1 MTQGSVQIS
10 NAEYHKHFAVSASM
24 IKVMDKHGPR
34 AYWNSFLNPD
44 RPEKKSTPAL
54 ILGSLT
60 HATVLEPEDLENQF
74 PPHTIHPKEEIN
86 SIMYRAG
93 QASVVEYVKKLL
105 E

>member
-1 MTQGSVQIS
+1 MRAEHLNFLTPEPPVCQLSLNMQTQIYPSTLNLHS
-10 NAEYHKHFAVSASM
+10 
-24 IKVMDKHGPR
+24 DK
-34 AYWNSFLNPD
+34 L
-44 RPEKKSTPAL
+44 EKL
-54 ILGSLT
+54 
-60 HATVLEPEDLENQF
+60 VEDLENQF